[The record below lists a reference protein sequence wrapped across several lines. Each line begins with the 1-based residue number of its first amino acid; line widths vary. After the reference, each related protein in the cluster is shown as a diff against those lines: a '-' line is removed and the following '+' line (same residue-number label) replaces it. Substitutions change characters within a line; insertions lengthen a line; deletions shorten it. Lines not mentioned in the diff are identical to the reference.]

1 MSAPYRALFYFRRR
15 HGRIT
20 FSMSLTKFASFEVSE
35 VLDIKSSA
43 SKSKTASLRTLSDFH
58 DYRTD
63 DGYLYVRIR
72 AISSRVNKNHD
83 GWPTAELAG
92 GPDAWERISSQ
103 HQASEGGF
111 RIEADTAQEYGFPT
125 FIGKPIFV
133 DHNNSDPKRARGVIV
148 DSAFNVLDQHTAA
161 EGDEYWG
168 SDDVDPEHFPPA
180 EVELLLEVDA
190 DQFPKFAKQIV
201 DGDLDGFSMGC
212 DVDYSKCSHCG
223 HEASNPNEYCSHIVM
238 KGAEHTFE
246 SGKKAGRTGRS
257 YENCYGIKFF
267 EISGVFEPADETA
280 LAKEVVASK
289 VATLEK
295 EADDLDGIYNT
306 GPLKSREMRCPY
318 CSGVGCEKCGN
329 QGSVDVGAGGDGPY
343 VPEQQPLM
351 GQPVAGP
358 DIHVPPGFEHLHQ
371 GIYGPEIHGPNGEID
386 VPHLTLPAEELRRK
400 FKLPSTPVQG
410 NYLAARTAAIKE
422 ADNPEPQ
429 SMHTKAP
436 EDVNTLRQER
446 VCPLCG
452 SDMDADK
459 CDVCGYE
466 EPPESL
472 QNPDLGQ
479 AHDVDLTQQDQDEV
493 TIPNENEP
501 APPDNGTPQPEG
513 ESYLNARNNQ
523 PTASVT
529 SDMRWAPREITAAD
543 KPQGDEPI
551 ETVTSDQTTPVTSAF
566 RTAKQMIAAAAA
578 KRNQE
583 NNQMS
588 DQTKV
593 AADPADP
600 SGKAKKRVDVEGVG
614 GVDEAS
620 AEAASKADA
629 QVDVEGKGG
638 VIQDSNEEAS
648 KPDEKQSVEETSDNA
663 GFDQGHRTDDSGPTK
678 TFDNSNEPGS
688 AVTDKAFPTSAKKG
702 TDPADPSGKADERI
716 NVEEPPHDRVG
727 PGTDQWTGTNG
738 NGVTKQQDPV
748 TNKPTQSGGI
758 TSGLISLAAIALVE
772 TEVELGITSKDNKL
786 NRLASLASVSEEE
799 IKAEHR
805 ALGKVKKAGLTR
817 TASRSQGLP
826 VGRVPSFNRI
836 ASSEPV
842 APQPVDDA
850 LLDSAMFGR

>member
-1 MSAPYRALFYFRRR
+1 
-15 HGRIT
+15 
-20 FSMSLTKFASFEVSE
+20 MSLTKFASFEVSE
-35 VLDIKSSA
+35 VLDIKSSEKKA
-43 SKSKTASLRTLSDFH
+43 KTASLRTLSDFH

-92 GPDAWERISSQ
+92 GQEAWDRISSQ

-133 DHNNSDPKRARGVIV
+133 DHNNSDPKRARGVIA

-161 EGDEYWG
+161 EGDDYWG
-168 SDDVDPEHFPPA
+168 GDDVDPEHFPPA

-190 DQFPKFAKQIV
+190 EQFPKFAKQIV

-223 HEASNPNEYCSHIVM
+223 NKATNPNEYCSHIVM

-246 SGKKAGRTGRS
+246 SGAKAGKHGRS

-280 LAKEVVASK
+280 LAKEVVAQK
-289 VATLEK
+289 VAALEK
-295 EADDLDGIYNT
+295 EADDPHLKPGVAEVL
-306 GPLKSREMRCPY
+306 PLARKIIADNPGMGLEEAMAFA
-318 CSGVGCEKCGN
+318 N
-329 QGSVDVGAGGDGPY
+329 QELTQRFNISPDQVAGGDGANTPTVQVKDTIP
-343 VPEQQPLM
+343 VPNEIPI
-351 GQPVAGP
+351 GGIGVTPRY
-358 DIHVPPGFEHLHQ
+358 Q
-371 GIYGPEIHGPNGEID
+371 G
-386 VPHLTLPAEELRRK
+386 
-400 FKLPSTPVQG
+400 S
-410 NYLAARTAAIKE
+410 YLASKL

-429 SMHTKAP
+429 SMHTTAP

-459 CDVCGYE
+459 CDVCGFE

-479 AHDVDLTQQDQDEV
+479 AHDVDLTQQDEDQV

-501 APPDNGTPQPEG
+501 APPDNGQPQPEG
-513 ESYLNARNNQ
+513 ESYLKARNNQ

-529 SDMRWAPREITAAD
+529 SDMRWVPKQITAGD
-543 KPQGDEPI
+543 KPQGDEPN

-583 NNQMS
+583 NNNMS

-593 AADPADP
+593 AADPADA
-600 SGKAKKRVDVEGVG
+600 SGNAKKRVDVEGVG

-620 AEAASKADA
+620 AEQASKADA

-663 GFDQGHRTDDSGPTK
+663 GFDQGGDKSNNSGPTK

-727 PGTDQWTGTNG
+727 PGTDQWTGTSG

-786 NRLASLASVSEEE
+786 NRLASLATVSDDE

-826 VGRVPSFNRI
+826 VGRVPSFGRI

-842 APQPVDDA
+842 EAQPVDDA
-850 LLDSAMFGR
+850 LLDNALFTR